1 MKILMTGGSG
11 TIGREL
17 LPTLLVS
24 GHNVVSL
31 SRRDPGFSHL
41 NLIWIECDLSILSI
55 DSNGLQYSSS
65 ETVLDL
71 LKENLKDLDCIL
83 HLAGLPSGEGSTLE
97 DYIQSNVIPTQ
108 NLLKLAAFQKVK
120 KFIFCSTASVYGNNP
135 SMEPSVE
142 TDSLKGTTYYAISKI
157 EAEKLIS
164 HSEIPYTIIFRIS
177 SVYGKNSKS
186 YINKLIKLY
195 SKSLFPYPLKKNIE
209 KSFIYIEDLISFF
222 QHALNYEGSGIYNIA
237 HPQKVSLSILLKLFK
252 KVLPKIIFVVPIP
265 SFFIILDELFSKRF
279 SIRSKESAL
288 RPLFQKSLLNPSKAI
303 QELGYTP
310 QTDMEKGLQSV
321 LLEK

>member
-17 LPTLLVS
+17 LPTLLFS
-24 GHNVVSL
+24 GHKVVSL
-31 SRRDPGFSHL
+31 SRRDPGFSHPD
-41 NLIWIECDLSILSI
+41 LIWIECDLSILSV
-55 DSNGLQYSSS
+55 DSKGVRYPSSGS
-65 ETVLDL
+65 IEIL
-71 LKENLKDLDCIL
+71 LKENMKNVDCIL

-108 NLLKLAAFQKVK
+108 NLLKLAVLQKIK
-120 KFIFCSTASVYGNNP
+120 KFIFCSTASVYGNNS
-135 SMEPSVE
+135 SMEPSLE
-142 TDSLKGTTYYAISKI
+142 TDSLRGTTYYAISKI
-157 EAEKLIS
+157 EAEKLILQ
-164 HSEIPYTIIFRIS
+164 SEIPNTIIFRIS

-195 SKSLFPYPLKKNIE
+195 SKSLFPYPLKKNIG

-237 HPQKVSLSILLKLFK
+237 HPQKVSVPILLKLFK
-252 KVLPKIIFVVPIP
+252 KVLPKFVFVIPIP
-265 SFFIILDELFSKRF
+265 SFLIILDELFSKLF

-288 RPLFQKSLLNPSKAI
+288 RPLFQKSHLNPNNAI
-303 QELGYTP
+303 QELGYIP
-310 QTDMEKGLQSV
+310 QTDMEKGLQSL